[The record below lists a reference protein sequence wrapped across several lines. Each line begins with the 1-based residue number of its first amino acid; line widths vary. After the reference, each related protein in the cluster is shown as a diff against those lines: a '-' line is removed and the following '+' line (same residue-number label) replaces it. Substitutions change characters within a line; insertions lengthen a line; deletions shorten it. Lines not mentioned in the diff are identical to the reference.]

1 MKIDLEE
8 LPLLSLR
15 LQIQLEPYGIKLD
28 ASKFKAMIKEDN
40 GKSNTGI
47 LVTFV
52 LSVII
57 IIPTNPLLILLKT
70 NTIVIRFIKCA
81 KVLW

>member
-40 GKSNTGI
+40 GKTSTGI
-47 LVTFV
+47 PVTFD

-57 IIPTNPLLILLKT
+57 IYRPTP
-70 NTIVIRFIKCA
+70 C
-81 KVLW
+81 